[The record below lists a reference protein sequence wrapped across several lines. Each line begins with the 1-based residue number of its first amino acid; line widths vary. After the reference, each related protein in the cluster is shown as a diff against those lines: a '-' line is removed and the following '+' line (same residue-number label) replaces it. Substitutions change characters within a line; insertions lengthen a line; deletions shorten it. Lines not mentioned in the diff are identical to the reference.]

1 MTEGMSWLKD
11 ETTEFLLVGSRQQ
24 LAKVFINSFKVG
36 KADVPPV
43 SSARKL
49 SAWFDSHLDVSTLI
63 SKTCGSAF
71 YNPIT
76 FVISRSFS

>member
-49 SAWFDSHLDVSTLI
+49 SAWFDSHLSALI

-76 FVISRSFS
+76 FIISRSSS